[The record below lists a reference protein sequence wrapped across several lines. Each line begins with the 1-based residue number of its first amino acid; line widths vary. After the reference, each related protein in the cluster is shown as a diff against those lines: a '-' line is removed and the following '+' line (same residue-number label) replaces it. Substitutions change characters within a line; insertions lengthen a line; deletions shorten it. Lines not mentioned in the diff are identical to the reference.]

1 MEFEHPCASD
11 PKPLHVQVDAAPDK
25 KPCQQSRTLC
35 ISLMGLRR
43 VMQGA
48 GIEEPVSR
56 NLYRPWSYQESLL
69 QVQKPNSNQPKQ
81 YKDSS
86 TQDLDVL
93 EEKQSSEMVGFS
105 G

>member
-11 PKPLHVQVDAAPDK
+11 PKPLHVQSLRDAAPDK

-48 GIEEPVSR
+48 GTEEPVSR
-56 NLYRPWSYQESLL
+56 NLYRP
-69 QVQKPNSNQPKQ
+69 
-81 YKDSS
+81 
-86 TQDLDVL
+86 
-93 EEKQSSEMVGFS
+93 
-105 G
+105 